1 MKVIIKR
8 TLEETLRIPAV
19 ILVIL
24 AGLAGGYVAGRA
36 GNVTS
41 VPAYVNYLNE
51 RLIVQH
57 LGVFFL
63 INGVIL
69 MSLVSSVGSG
79 LIAGEVHEGTIRLLV
94 SKPNSRRTILLG
106 KVLGMLGGSIILM
119 ILGLSTFYLA
129 ETLKGQFDGNIMMD
143 LLVYFPAYIMYGL
156 IVTFFFSSLAVLLS
170 CLAKKR
176 IIALLP
182 MMFLIIAITA
192 IPVIVRVVLMIA
204 NKTYPS
210 DLLYLVD
217 VNYHFGSL
225 FQWCCDFYGGI
236 KGTTSQL
243 QMPTILMGIFQQVVL
258 DRDVTHVSSSA
269 MMLANN
275 VIPKLAIV
283 IAYAALTVVNYI
295 ASFTIISRK
304 DV

>member
-19 ILVIL
+19 ILVIA
-24 AGLAGGYVAGRA
+24 AGLAGGYIAGRA
-36 GNVTS
+36 GNITS

-51 RLIVQH
+51 RLLVQH
-57 LGVFFL
+57 LAVFFL

-69 MSLVSSVGSG
+69 MGIVSSVGSG

-106 KVLGMLGGSIILM
+106 KVLGMLGGSVILM
-119 ILGLSTFYLA
+119 ILGLSTFYLT

-143 LLVYFPAYIMYGL
+143 LLCYFPAYIMYGL

-182 MMFLIIAITA
+182 MMFLIIAIMA

-204 NKTYPS
+204 NKSYPS
-210 DLLYLVD
+210 DLLYYAD

-225 FQWCCDFYGGI
+225 FRWCCDFYGGI

-243 QMPTILMGIFQQVVL
+243 QMPTILMGIFQEVAL
-258 DRDVTHVSSSA
+258 DKDVTHVQNSA

-275 VIPKLAIV
+275 VIPKLVIV
-283 IAYAALTVVNYI
+283 IMYGVLTVFNYAA
-295 ASFTIISRK
+295 SFSIISRK